1 MFDYV
6 RCDALLPDD
15 FVGEGHEFQTKDLW
29 RAMFQF
35 VITANGRLIYRK
47 QTHESLPDREIRPG
61 MFLPQYKLVHEE
73 PVDMEYHG
81 DIELCGRTKDNRVL
95 NYVARF
101 THGTLEWVRPYE
113 ELSEIHKSWFY
124 GKD

>member
-1 MFDYV
+1 MGMFDYV
-6 RCDALLPDD
+6 RCDVPLPDD
-15 FVGEGHEFQTKDLW
+15 FVGERNLFQTKDLW
-29 RAMFQF
+29 RAMVQF

-81 DIELCGRTKDNRVL
+81 TSSFAA
-95 NYVARF
+95 ARKMIAF
-101 THGTLEWVRPYE
+101 
-113 ELSEIHKSWFY
+113 
-124 GKD
+124 